1 MRGKGARPWSQ
12 VPGALSKPAESSPM
26 KGPKKK
32 KGGWKCRS
40 VSCKGTE
47 PSEELDFPVP
57 RRGDSRSVG
66 VHLSREEVTIPA
78 YPAVMP
84 LKGLLQDGYP
94 GGQGPP

>member
-1 MRGKGARPWSQ
+1 MDGQRTDTRGSEGSQRGEKAEKGQRKRRTRNRGRKLERTRRKGARPWGQ

-47 PSEELDFPVP
+47 PSEELSCP
-57 RRGDSRSVG
+57 
-66 VHLSREEVTIPA
+66 
-78 YPAVMP
+78 
-84 LKGLLQDGYP
+84 
-94 GGQGPP
+94 